1 MPDLSRFFVRLRR
14 RILQAYDALLYAML
28 LALAAGALIPSSA
41 QDPPPEEPAQCG
53 NIQSSAV
60 VMTK

>member
-28 LALAAGALIPSSA
+28 LALAAGALIPASA
-41 QDPPPEEPAQCG
+41 QDPPQEPAYCG

-60 VMTK
+60 VISR

>member
-28 LALAAGALIPSSA
+28 LALAAGALIPAPA
-41 QDPPPEEPAQCG
+41 QDPPEEPAQCG
-53 NIQSSAV
+53 NIQTSGV
-60 VMTK
+60 VMTR

>member
-14 RILQAYDALLYAML
+14 RVLQAYDALLYAML
-28 LALAAGALIPSSA
+28 LALAAGALIPASV
-41 QDPPPEEPAQCG
+41 QDPPEEPVHCG

-60 VMTK
+60 VINR

>member
-14 RILQAYDALLYAML
+14 RVLQAYDALLYAML
-28 LALAAGALIPSSA
+28 LALAAGALIPASA
-41 QDPPPEEPAQCG
+41 QAPDEPVHCG

-60 VMTK
+60 VINR